1 MKGAVSS
8 SHPLTTEAAIE
19 MLQKGGNA
27 FDAAV
32 AAGFASVVT
41 EPTLSSLG
49 GGGFLLAHLS
59 KSKETLVYDFFV
71 NAPGKDAPE
80 GVVPKMIPVQLK
92 FKATVQKFFI
102 GMGSVAVPGVLKGL
116 VRIYDDLCSME
127 IEELIDPALRYLD
140 EGIPLT
146 ENLLYQFE
154 ILRPILNL
162 TEYGR
167 EIFDTSRGDRLYNP
181 LLKEFLSLCS
191 PQAWI
196 DEFYLKGGRRLE
208 EEMSKEGG
216 VLTSED
222 MQSYEVQLHYP
233 LECNYRGYRILTN
246 PPPSLGG
253 RLICIALEYLEQF
266 HVNTLSP
273 SEIHL
278 LRCSAME
285 EMNRYKASKTG
296 TTHISIIDNNGNAA
310 SITLSNGTGSG
321 CFMPNTGIM
330 LNNMMGEED
339 LHPEGFFKTPPGKR
353 VASMMSPT
361 FIEKDNRIHAVLGS
375 GGSKRIRTAILQVIL
390 NLIDEGMAVKE
401 AVEAPRLH
409 LDDER
414 VVQMEPGFDDKTV
427 ASLSKIY
434 KVNQWD
440 SKDLY
445 FGGVNTVM
453 GDYTGWGD
461 SRRGGHFMSI

>member
-1 MKGAVSS
+1 MRGAVSS
-8 SHPLTTEAAIE
+8 GHPLTTEAAIE
-19 MLQKGGNA
+19 MLRKGGNA

-59 KSKETLVYDFFV
+59 DSKDTVVYDFFV
-71 NAPGKDAPE
+71 NAPGKGAPE
-80 GVVPKMIPVQLK
+80 GTVPRMIPVQLE
-92 FKATVQKFFI
+92 FKATVQKFYI

-127 IEELIDPALRYLD
+127 IKDLIVPTLRYLE
-140 EGIPLT
+140 EGVPLT
-146 ENLLYQFE
+146 EKLLYQIE
-154 ILRPILNL
+154 ILKPILNL

-167 EIFDTSRGDRLYNP
+167 EIFDTYRTDRLYNP

-196 DEFYLKGGRRLE
+196 DEFYIKGGRRLA

-216 VLTSED
+216 ILTFKDMED
-222 MQSYEVQLHYP
+222 YEVQIHYP

-253 RLICIALEYLEQF
+253 RLICMALDYLGQF
-266 HVNTLSP
+266 HMTSLSP
-273 SEIHL
+273 SDRQI
-278 LRCSAME
+278 LRCSAMK

-296 TTHISIIDNNGNAA
+296 TTHISIIDGKGNAV
-310 SITLSNGTGSG
+310 SMTLSNGTGSG
-321 CFMPNTGIM
+321 CFLPDTGIM

-339 LHPEGFFKTPPGKR
+339 LHPEGFFKTPPGQR

-361 FIEKDNRIHAVLGS
+361 FIKKNRRIHTVLGS

-390 NLIDEGMAVKE
+390 NLIDEGMSVRD

-409 LDDER
+409 LDDEG
-414 VVQMEPGFDDKTV
+414 VVQIEPGLDDKTV
-427 ASLSKIY
+427 AALSKIY
-434 KVNQWD
+434 RVNLWE

-453 GDYTGWGD
+453 GNYTGWGD